1 MTRALQQEFMG
12 KDTNGR
18 YSEDFKND
26 VRKCIAKGLNSVQ
39 AAKELGVEPLGSGYR
54 QLYYKLAREYKEG
67 KFLPTMKVK
76 GVAKAES
83 STGIKSSGADTS
95 DFKNKKPETP
105 ITPNKAPYSVQSS
118 MIERKPT
125 ATPNPNTFK
134 QGVSYENAVKETTK
148 PVIKESVKPVVEE
161 VIDSKQ
167 PEKVVES
174 KQPEKVVESKQPEKT
189 TPEVKSLPKVN
200 MIESFAK
207 EFEGYSSS
215 ANVTMLEAKISAKIS
230 SLETSI
236 SLKQQEI
243 DEMREM
249 VKFLEYIK
257 WECSRG

>member
-1 MTRALQQEFMG
+1 MARALQRESMG

-18 YSEDFKND
+18 YSEAFKND

-95 DFKNKKPETP
+95 DLKNKKPKTP
-105 ITPNKAPYSVQSS
+105 ITPNKTPYSVQSS

-161 VIDSKQ
+161 VI
-167 PEKVVES
+167 ES
-174 KQPEKVVESKQPEKT
+174 KQPEKVVESKQPEKA

-207 EFEGYSSS
+207 EFENYSN
-215 ANVTMLEAKISAKIS
+215 ADNVTMLEAKISAKIS

-243 DEMREM
+243 DEMCEM
-249 VKFLEYIK
+249 IKFLEYIK
-257 WECSRG
+257 WECTRG

>member
-1 MTRALQQEFMG
+1 MARALQRESMG

-18 YSEDFKND
+18 YSEAFKND

-39 AAKELGVEPLGSGYR
+39 AAEELGVEPLGSGYR

-83 STGIKSSGADTS
+83 NTGIKSSGADTS
-95 DFKNKKPETP
+95 DLKNKKPKTP

-148 PVIKESVKPVVEE
+148 PVIKESIKPVVEE
-161 VIDSKQ
+161 VI
-167 PEKVVES
+167 ES
-174 KQPEKVVESKQPEKT
+174 KQPEKIVESKQPEKT

-207 EFEGYSSS
+207 EFEDYSSS